1 MQDSHEAFPLF
12 PLGIVVLPGEVVPL
26 HVFEDRYKTMV
37 GECLD
42 DDSEFGIVWVSDE
55 GLRDVG
61 CTVAITEVLER
72 MDDGRMNI
80 LTRGSSPF
88 RLVRR
93 IEDMVYPAGDIDLLD
108 DADDAGTEPDADP
121 DADPDAGAAAR
132 ERYAELVE
140 RVTDSRP
147 EEDDLAAMSAYAMA
161 ATVELPLQ
169 AKQRLLEL
177 RSEGERL
184 HAVGELLGAAMRR
197 LDYVERAGERARSNG
212 KVRG

>member
-1 MQDSHEAFPLF
+1 MQESYEAFPLF

-26 HVFEDRYKTMV
+26 HIFEDRYKSMI

-42 DDSEFGIVWVSDE
+42 DDSEFGIIWVSDE

-61 CTVAITEVLER
+61 CTVSITEVLER
-72 MDDGRMNI
+72 MEDGRMNI

-93 IEDMVYPAGDIDLLD
+93 IEDMAYPAGDIDLLE
-108 DADDAGTEPDADP
+108 DADSGNADLE
-121 DADPDAGAAAR
+121 AGAEAR

-147 EEDDLAAMSAYAMA
+147 DEDDLASMTAYAMA
-161 ATVELPLQ
+161 ATVEFPLP

-177 RSEGERL
+177 RSEDERL
-184 HAVGELLGAAMRR
+184 HAVGELLEAAMKR
-197 LDYVERAGERARSNG
+197 LDYVERASERARSNG
-212 KVRG
+212 KVRS

>member
-1 MQDSHEAFPLF
+1 MQQSYEAFPLF

-26 HVFEDRYKTMV
+26 HIFEDRYKAMI

-42 DDSEFGIVWVSDE
+42 DDSEFGIIWVSDE

-61 CTVAITEVLER
+61 CTVSITEVLER
-72 MDDGRMNI
+72 MEDGRMNI

-93 IEDMVYPAGDIDLLD
+93 IEDMAYPAGDVDLLEDADGD
-108 DADDAGTEPDADP
+108 DADLE
-121 DADPDAGAAAR
+121 AGAEAR

-147 EEDDLAAMSAYAMA
+147 DEDELASMTAYAMA
-161 ATVELPLQ
+161 ATVEFPLP

-177 RSEGERL
+177 RSEDERL
-184 HAVGELLGAAMRR
+184 HAVGELLEAAMRR
-197 LDYVERAGERARSNG
+197 LDYVERASERARSNG
-212 KVRG
+212 KVRS

>member
-26 HVFEDRYKTMV
+26 HIFEDRYKTMV

-42 DDSEFGIVWVSDE
+42 GDSEFGIVWVSDE

-61 CTVAITEVLER
+61 CTVAITEVLEH

-93 IEDMVYPAGDIDLLD
+93 IEDMVYPAGDIDLLE
-108 DADDAGTEPDADP
+108 DADAGGAEPDAEP
-121 DADPDAGAAAR
+121 EAGVEAR

-147 EEDDLAAMSAYAMA
+147 EDDDLATMTAYAMA
-161 ATVELPLQ
+161 ATVELPLE
-169 AKQRLLEL
+169 AKQQLLEL
-177 RSEGERL
+177 RSEEERL
-184 HAVGELLGAAMRR
+184 HAVGDLLEAAMKR
-197 LDYVERAGERARSNG
+197 LDYVERASERARSNG
-212 KVRG
+212 KVRS